1 MMRGS
6 PAPRVVNAPS
16 KKKAGTTTERIVK
29 LLIIELAG
37 WYLVPFAV
45 FFLPIVKR
53 FTVDLVHGRVS
64 EFHFARLPR
73 QKEIDVVGFSIGS
86 FHIHAGEIFPAAE
99 VL

>member
-16 KKKAGTTTERIVK
+16 KKKTGTTTERIVK
-29 LLIIELAG
+29 LFIIELAG

-45 FFLPIVKR
+45 FFLPIVKGV
-53 FTVDLVHGRVS
+53 TVDLVHGRVGD
-64 EFHFARLPR
+64 FHFARLPS
-73 QKEIDVVGFSIGS
+73 QKEIDVVGFSVGS
-86 FHIHAGEIFPAAE
+86 LHIHAGEIFSAAK